1 MIKRNN
7 KKGFTIVELVIVIA
21 VIAILAGVLIPT
33 FAGIVKKA
41 NLSADQQAVRQ
52 MNIALV
58 AGSAEKTPANIDDVA
73 KILSDAGFNAE
84 DTLVPVSKGHRFYWS
99 ATYNTIVL
107 VKGTEVVF
115 PTDNEDLVNGFEA
128 ENNSGKCYDLKLGYG
143 KTDVAGIDEFK
154 TAIADGQNVT
164 LKTDTPKEIVLEVPA
179 EAENHPLAGRPA
191 AMVIA
196 ADEVV
201 SIDLGGNTLSATS
214 NNVAIVVEGELV
226 LTNGTVASRGITV
239 VAGGKLTIEEG
250 VTVEASAADGGQ
262 AIRNIG
268 GVVTINGGTFNALNG
283 DTPTNPDKEPGC
295 IYNSG
300 YMVINGGTFKS
311 QSGSY
316 AVIAS
321 GGTTIINGGTFE
333 ASRGAVSATGQ
344 AYLEINGGTFT
355 SNLKESAYAL
365 YYACDTLNATLK
377 ITGGTFNNAA
387 GGYDAYIKGGE
398 KIEIATSVLTKVDG
412 TDYNY
417 NSAN

>member
-21 VIAILAGVLIPT
+21 VIAILAAVLIPT
-33 FAGIVKKA
+33 FSGIVKKA

-52 MNIALV
+52 MNVAL
-58 AGSAEKTPANIDDVA
+58 AAASAEKTPANIDDVA

-84 DTLVPVSKGHRFYWS
+84 DTLVPVSKNHRFYWS

-115 PTDNEDLVNGFEA
+115 PTDNDDLVNGFET

-143 KTDVAGIDEFK
+143 KTAVAGS
-154 TAIADGQNVT
+154 ADMDAALAAGQNITLTAAPEKVT
-164 LKTDTPKEIVLEVPA
+164 AANAKYESDS
-179 EAENHPLAGRPA
+179 RPA
-191 AMVIA
+191 GMLVPEDA
-196 ADEVV
+196 VV
-201 SIDLGGNTLSATS
+201 AIDLGGQTLEADPDA
-214 NNVAIVVEGELV
+214 VALAIKGEVV
-226 LTNGTVASRGITV
+226 LTNGTISTRSV
-239 VAGGKLTIEEG
+239 VVEAGGKLTIGED
-250 VTVEASAADGGQ
+250 VKIVASATNGGQ
-262 AIRNIG
+262 CVRNIG
-268 GVVTINGGTFNALNG
+268 GVVIINGGTFEAMNG
-283 DTPTNPDKEPGC
+283 DTPTDPNAEPSC

-311 QSGSY
+311 NSGAY
-316 AVIAS
+316 ALVAA

-355 SNLKESAYAL
+355 SNLKDSAYAL
-365 YYACDTLNATLK
+365 YYDCDTLNATLK

-387 GGYDAYIKGGE
+387 GGYDAHIAGGE
-398 KIEIATSVLTKVDG
+398 KIEIADGIFTKVTADK
-412 TDYNY
+412 Y
-417 NSAN
+417 NSAE